1 MAKQQRSKLT
11 TGALPRRMQF
21 AGGSAGAIDETTT
34 SRPPTSLAAWFSDEA
49 AVAKFAM
56 PVKPQEAR
64 R

>member
-21 AGGSAGAIDETTT
+21 AGCSAGAIDETTT
-34 SRPPTSLAAWFSDEA
+34 SRPPTSLAAWFSYEA
-49 AVAKFAM
+49 AVQAFST
-56 PVKPQEAR
+56 PVAPR

>member
-1 MAKQQRSKLT
+1 MARRKSQLT
-11 TGALPRRMQF
+11 TGPIPQRMQF

-49 AVAKFAM
+49 AVAAFAM